1 MIGPKEVAD
10 YTPGF
15 NKIISDFI
23 HRLRSVREPSGS
35 EKENEVCELDNELF
49 KWLFE
54 SVAEMLFDRRFGC
67 LEEEINKATQIFLK
81 AVRDFLANEVEV
93 GFLPTWFYKMY
104 KTQKFKKI
112 FP

>member
-35 EKENEVCELDNELF
+35 EKET
-49 KWLFE
+49 K
-54 SVAEMLFDRRFGC
+54 SVNSIMNFSNGC
-67 LEEEINKATQIFLK
+67 LSLWRRCCLTEGLVVSKRKSTKRHRFL
-81 AVRDFLANEVEV
+81 
-93 GFLPTWFYKMY
+93 
-104 KTQKFKKI
+104 
-112 FP
+112 